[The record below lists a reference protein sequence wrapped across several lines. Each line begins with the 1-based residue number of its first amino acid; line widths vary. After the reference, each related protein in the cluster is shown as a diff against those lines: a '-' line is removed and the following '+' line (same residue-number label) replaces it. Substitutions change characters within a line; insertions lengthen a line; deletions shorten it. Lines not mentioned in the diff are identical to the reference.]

1 MPDCTERRS
10 ERGSVM
16 VVVMTLLVALA
27 IIAAGIIA
35 FSGRGLA
42 GANRSVQ
49 ALTAETCVQ
58 SAVEYGR
65 QFYGDNY
72 PGWDDML
79 SGAQPGFNNP
89 GAPQSEWGAGS
100 YGRMDGQP
108 IGPSTPPQFR
118 VTLSDNV
125 DEIPPAAPNPGR
137 DNDLLV
143 VIRAECIDPGLQA
156 SALDFPVG
164 QPAPDPN
171 GWRGVVPQDTDM
183 VRRNRVVEIEL
194 SHIATN
200 VYTGQRGG
208 GSDGSR
214 NLSN

>member
-1 MPDCTERRS
+1 M
-10 ERGSVM
+10 SVP
-16 VVVMTLLVALA
+16 LAANSWARVASDSSDSVHA
-27 IIAAGIIA
+27 VKAVPSQAADA
-35 FSGRGLA
+35 PAASTA
-42 GANRSVQ
+42 ANPR
-49 ALTAETCVQ
+49 
-58 SAVEYGR
+58 
-65 QFYGDNY
+65 
-72 PGWDDML
+72 P
-79 SGAQPGFNNP
+79 
-89 GAPQSEWGAGS
+89 
-100 YGRMDGQP
+100 
-108 IGPSTPPQFR
+108 
-118 VTLSDNV
+118 